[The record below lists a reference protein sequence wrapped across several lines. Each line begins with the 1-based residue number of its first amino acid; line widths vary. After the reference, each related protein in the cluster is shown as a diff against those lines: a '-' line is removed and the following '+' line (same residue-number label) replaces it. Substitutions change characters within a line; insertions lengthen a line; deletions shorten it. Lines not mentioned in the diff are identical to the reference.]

1 MPIPPGFNNDLSLWF
16 NQIVGNLGQANHDLS
31 TLRKYWA
38 YLTQAQKDS
47 IKTIIRN
54 KITAGQS
61 ELTNVS
67 DEINVL

>member
-16 NQIVGNLGQANHDLS
+16 NQIVGDLGQVNYDLS

-54 KITAGQS
+54 KITEGQS

-67 DEINVL
+67 NEINVL